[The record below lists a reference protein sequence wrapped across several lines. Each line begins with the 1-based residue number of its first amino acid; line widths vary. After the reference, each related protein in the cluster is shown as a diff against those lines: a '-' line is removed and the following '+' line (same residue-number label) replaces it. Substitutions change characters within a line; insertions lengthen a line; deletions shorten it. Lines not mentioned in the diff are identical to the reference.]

1 MASLKE
7 SSRTWRNLGMMKH
20 KKFIIIKAATSIIS
34 GISMTTLIVLGI
46 TYLGF
51 TNAFVFNNSGIAV
64 TNNPVNGG
72 QINFILEG
80 SRRHECTLTRV
91 HSDAYDDATG
101 ERFELDFARKIYIRS
116 DDYLGSDTGIVDH
129 QWAMPVPDGMKP
141 GVYRISLYSEFDC
154 VYLLFKQHKSQMF
167 DNISLVIE

>member
-1 MASLKE
+1 MHLC
-7 SSRTWRNLGMMKH
+7 L
-20 KKFIIIKAATSIIS
+20 
-34 GISMTTLIVLGI
+34 TT
-46 TYLGF
+46 
-51 TNAFVFNNSGIAV
+51 AGIAV
-64 TNNPVNGG
+64 TNNPVNVG

-129 QWAMPVPDGMKP
+129 QWAMPVPDDMQP

-154 VYLLFKQHKSQMF
+154 VYLLFKKTKIQMF
-167 DNISLVIE
+167 DNIALIIE